1 MKTYSQIS
9 QYGVKKSKSKGV
21 KKKHISRTK
30 LCWVLYRTTI
40 ITTTKILRI
49 FAEKQLLIQLHIQK
63 KMLNQH
69 NMNICRKTTIGTISR
84 LKRY

>member
-40 ITTTKILRI
+40 ITTTKNVR
-49 FAEKQLLIQLHIQK
+49 
-63 KMLNQH
+63 MY
-69 NMNICRKTTIGTISR
+69 ICRKTTIDSITFTKKDVKST
-84 LKRY
+84 